1 LETALKDV
9 KGVKEVKSHQFEKR
23 LEVHYLESQTPLSKL
38 AHALSAAEPLHG
50 ENYVGVLALK
60 VEGLT
65 PDNLPKAQEALA
77 KIKGVNKPA
86 LDTKDKTRVLTVTFN
101 NKGEVKLTQ
110 LLDALKAAGFKA
122 EAYLIPAKE

>member
-1 LETALKDV
+1 METALKDV
-9 KGVKEVKSHQFEKR
+9 KGVKEVKSNQFEKR
-23 LEVHYLESQTPLSKL
+23 IEAHYLESQSPLSKL
-38 AHALSAAEPLHG
+38 AHAIAAAEPLHG

-65 PDNLPKAQEALA
+65 QENLSKAQEALA

-86 LDTKDKTRVLTVTFN
+86 LDTKDKTRLLALTFN
-101 NKGEVKLTQ
+101 NKGEVKLPQ

-122 EAYLIPAKE
+122 EAYVVTAK